1 MKIYFRLDGI
11 VHHENPE
18 DVAHHFQQLVTLLLD
33 QGYDVEKA
41 LEQFRQGDTVY
52 GFIGEVPAR
61 NKDGKGYYKKA
72 LVLLERKFSDLL
84 KGNVD
89 HHLLS
94 IRTML
99 DFFKPLIIEK
109 NKDLLARLYQREKAL
124 FEKEIKE

>member
-11 VHHENPE
+11 HHHENPE
-18 DVAHHFQQLVTLLLD
+18 DVAHHFQQLATLLLN

-72 LVLLERKFSDLL
+72 MILLERKFDEPL
-84 KGNVD
+84 KGNFD
-89 HHLLS
+89 QRLLS

-109 NKDLLARLYQREKAL
+109 NKDLLARLYQRERAL
-124 FEKEIKE
+124 LEKEIKE